1 MNRLRPDRMTVSM
14 IITTLVALTTLA
26 YLYTVFLGRFVH
38 GGFFN
43 GH

>member
-1 MNRLRPDRMTVSM
+1 MNRMRPDRMTVSM
-14 IITTLVALTTLA
+14 IVTTLVALATLG
-26 YLYTVFLGRFVH
+26 YLYTFYLSRFVH